1 MRQQLHRNPMNP
13 RDPFQFFRCALF
25 GVPLLLSHQ
34 AAADDEFAAPGAG
47 LQREEATADDEEV
60 EPGTEPQAGLT
71 EEEPLAAEDEA
82 AEDAGAGAPDDVEPE
97 AVPARPEQAAPAP
110 AGRTPREE
118 AARERRPSPDTPATV
133 DAEEPAEELPS
144 VEPTAEEE
152 MVLET
157 PERPARPD
165 RPDRP
170 ARLEQTERRERA
182 ERPDRPERPADPAP
196 VDELDVVP
204 APAETEP
211 ERQAETEVREATR
224 EVERE
229 LGRRAAKI
237 ESPEEAQA
245 VIDEI
250 LGAKS
255 RISRAEM
262 AREERVRPRLEAAER
277 RRGPDRAPAAT
288 PEQRQEATAYFQRRL
303 RGEDVDAPSPEL
315 LRLLE
320 ARRGRPMPPGI
331 RRGVVIEEQVDFHR
345 PRYLREGRRYVH
357 FDSRA
362 SVPAILLAAEAMNY
376 VQFQRVH
383 EVAPVLYEEVAAP
396 RAMPLPP
403 PNYRDESALV
413 LSYPVDEASM
423 ITSDDILFLQGST
436 QFADP
441 YSYEIVAALA
451 EAMKAI
457 PAKERFVVEGHA
469 SAEGDYGSNM
479 TLSQQRAERIVR
491 EMVRRGVSP
500 YRLLPVGYGESEARH
515 PAAAAEVL
523 RSQDRRVVVF
533 RLRDQPLAAR

>member
-1 MRQQLHRNPMNP
+1 MKPRNP
-13 RDPFQFFRCALF
+13 FQLFRYALF

-47 LQREEATADDEEV
+47 LRSEEAAADDEEE
-60 EPGTEPQAGLT
+60 EPGTEPQAELA
-71 EEEPLAAEDEA
+71 EEEPLAGE
-82 AEDAGAGAPDDVEPE
+82 GE
-97 AVPARPEQAAPAP
+97 AVPARPKRAAPAP
-110 AGRTPREE
+110 AERTPREE
-118 AARERRPSPDTPATV
+118 AVRERRPAPATPAPIEIP
-133 DAEEPAEELPS
+133 AEEPPL

-152 MVLET
+152 MMPQK

-170 ARLEQTERRERA
+170 ARLEQTERREGP
-182 ERPDRPERPADPAP
+182 ERPDRPTSPADPAP
-196 VDELDVVP
+196 VDGVDVAP

-211 ERQAETEVREATR
+211 ERQAETEVRETTR
-224 EVERE
+224 KVERE
-229 LGRRAAKI
+229 LGRRAAKL

-250 LGAKS
+250 LGAES

-262 AREERVRPRLEAAER
+262 AREMRVRPRMEAAER

-331 RRGVVIEEQVDFHR
+331 RREVIEKQVEFHR
-345 PRYLREGRRYVH
+345 PRYLRDGRRYVH

-362 SVPAILLAAEAMNY
+362 AIPAILLAAEAMNC
-376 VQFQRVH
+376 VQFQPVR
-383 EVAPVLYEEVAAP
+383 EVAPVLYEEVAVP
-396 RAMPLPP
+396 GAMPLPP
-403 PNYRDESALV
+403 PRYRDESALV
-413 LSYPVDEASM
+413 VSYPVDEASM

-441 YSYEIVAALA
+441 YSYEIVSALA
-451 EAMKAI
+451 EAMKAL
-457 PAKERFVVEGHA
+457 PAKERFVIEGHA
-469 SAEGDYGSNM
+469 SAEGDYDDNM

-515 PAAAAEVL
+515 PAAAAEAL

-533 RLRDQPLAAR
+533 RLKGQPLAAR